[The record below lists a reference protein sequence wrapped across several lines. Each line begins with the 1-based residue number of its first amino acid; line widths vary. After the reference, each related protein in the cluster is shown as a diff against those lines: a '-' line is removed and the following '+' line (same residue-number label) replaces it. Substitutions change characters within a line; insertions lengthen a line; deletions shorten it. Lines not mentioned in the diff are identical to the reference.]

1 VFESKSLVGRI
12 KGHLALHAQ
21 GVRLGLAV
29 RLSDRFDFLA
39 SLLVMMGIELV
50 PTMVIAL
57 LYGNGLTFPGWTLRE
72 ALLVQG
78 VFLMAK
84 GVAYPLFGGMVWN
97 TAEMVRSGTFELLL
111 LLPRHPLQSCVVR
124 AFDAEDIGKLIG
136 GIGLVAW
143 CLQGT
148 PIPGLSVLVGVV
160 LLFALSLFL
169 FLASAVAMSSLLIV
183 WVGNFRVYE
192 IFETVATLGQ
202 FPPTMLPAKIRT
214 LGVAGFPFAAC
225 AVLPASILLGRSPSG
240 IWMAVASTA
249 IALAIA
255 ITLWNLLLRR
265 LTGAGG

>member
-1 VFESKSLVGRI
+1 MSLLAKA
-12 KGHLALHAQ
+12 KGHMTLHAE

-50 PTMVIAL
+50 PTLVVAL
-57 LYGNGLTFPGWTLRE
+57 LYGNGLSFPGWSMRE

-78 VFLMAK
+78 VFLAAK

-124 AFDAEDIGKLIG
+124 AFDAEDLGKLVG
-136 GIGLVAW
+136 GVGLMAW
-143 CLQGT
+143 CLQGMET
-148 PIPGLSVLVGVV
+148 PGAAALAGFVPLFLLSIL
-160 LLFALSLFL
+160 L
-169 FLASAVAMSSLLIV
+169 FLASAIMMSSLLIV

-192 IFETVATLGQ
+192 IFETTASLGQ
-202 FPPTMLPAKIRT
+202 FPPTMLPAKVRA
-214 LGVAGFPFAAC
+214 LGVAGFPFAAF
-225 AVLPASILLGRSPSG
+225 AVLPASSLLGRSVEG
-240 IWMAVASTA
+240 AWIAVVSVTVVLCM
-249 IALAIA
+249 ALA
-255 ITLWNLLLRR
+255 LWNLLLRR